1 MTQLNFRLDGRVA
14 LITGGSRGIGE
25 AIARVY
31 ADAGAK
37 VVIASRYMENLKPV
51 AESIAADGGE
61 VTPIVCH
68 MGYTDQIRALA
79 KQTVE
84 IYSTIDIL
92 VNNAATNP
100 FFGDMVDAEEVAYDK
115 TVDVN
120 LKGYFFMAQEA
131 AKVMMKNGGGTIINI
146 ASIAGMSPPPMQ
158 GIYAITKAGVI
169 SMTKGFAKE
178 LGPHGIR
185 VNAIAPGL
193 TDTKFA
199 SVLIQTK
206 EILEAALQRIPL
218 HRYAAPIEMAGAAL
232 FLASDAS
239 AFVNGAVLSIDGGA
253 IA

>member
-1 MTQLNFRLDGRVA
+1 MTQLDFRLDGRVA

-31 ADAGAK
+31 AHAGAK

-51 AESIAADGGE
+51 ADSIAADGGDI
-61 VTPIVCH
+61 TPFVCH
-68 MGYTDQIRALA
+68 MGYTEQIRELTR
-79 KQTVE
+79 KTVE
-84 IYSTIDIL
+84 TYGTIDIL

-100 FFGDMVDAEEVAYDK
+100 FFGNMVDAEEIAWDK
-115 TVDVN
+115 TVSVN

-131 AKVMMKNGGGTIINI
+131 AKVMIKNGSGNIINI

-178 LGPHGIR
+178 LGPLGIR

-206 EILEAALQRIPL
+206 EILELALQHIPL
-218 HRYAAPIEMAGAAL
+218 KRYAAPLEMAGAAL

-239 AFVNGAVLSIDGGA
+239 AFVNGAVFTIDGGA
-253 IA
+253 VV

>member
-1 MTQLNFRLDGRVA
+1 MTQMDFKLDGRVA
-14 LITGGSRGIGE
+14 IITGGSRGIGE

-31 ADAGAK
+31 ASAGAK

-51 AESIAADGGE
+51 AESITAEGGE

-68 MGYTDQIRALA
+68 MGYTDQIKMLA
-79 KQTVE
+79 EKTVE
-84 IYSTIDIL
+84 KYGTIDIL

-100 FFGDMVDAEEVAYDK
+100 FFGNMVDAEEIAWDK

-120 LKGYFFMAQEA
+120 LKGYFFMAQAA
-131 AKVMMKNGGGTIINI
+131 AKVMMKNDKGNIINI
-146 ASIAGMSPPPMQ
+146 ASIAGISPPPMQ
-158 GIYAITKAGVI
+158 GIYAITKAGVT

-206 EILEAALQRIPL
+206 EILEVALQHIPL
-218 HRYAAPIEMAGAAL
+218 HRYAAPLEMAGAAL

-239 AFVNGAVLSIDGGA
+239 LFMNGSVITIDGGA
-253 IA
+253 TA

>member
-1 MTQLNFRLDGRVA
+1 MTQMDFRLDRRVA

-31 ADAGAK
+31 ASAGAK
-37 VVIASRYMENLKPV
+37 VVIASRYIENLKPV
-51 AESIAADGGE
+51 ADSIAAEGGD

-68 MGYTDQIRALA
+68 MGYTEQIRELA
-79 KQTVE
+79 KQTIE
-84 IYSTIDIL
+84 KYGTIDIL

-100 FFGDMVDAEEVAYDK
+100 FFGDMVDAEETAYDK
-115 TVDVN
+115 TMDVN
-120 LKGYFFMAQEA
+120 LKGYFIMAQEA
-131 AKVMMKNGGGTIINI
+131 AKAMMNDGGGTIINI
-146 ASIAGMSPPPMQ
+146 ASIAGMSPPAMQ

-199 SVLIQTK
+199 SVLIHTK
-206 EILEAALQRIPL
+206 EILEPALQRIPL
-218 HRYAAPIEMAGAAL
+218 RRYAAPLEMAGAAL

-239 AFVNGAVLSIDGGA
+239 AFVNGEVLTIDGGA
-253 IA
+253 VA

>member
-1 MTQLNFRLDGRVA
+1 MTQIDFRLDGRVA

-31 ADAGAK
+31 ASAGAK

-51 AESIAADGGE
+51 AESITAEGGDI
-61 VTPIVCH
+61 TPIVCH
-68 MGYTDQIRALA
+68 MGYTEQIRELTG
-79 KQTVE
+79 KTLE
-84 IYSTIDIL
+84 KYGTIDIL

-100 FFGDMVDAEEVAYDK
+100 FFGNMVDAEEKAWDK

-120 LKGYFFMAQEA
+120 LKGYFIMAQEA
-131 AKVMMKNGGGTIINI
+131 AKVMMKNGGGNIINI
-146 ASIAGMSPPPMQ
+146 SSIAGMSPPPMQ

-169 SMTKGFAKE
+169 SMTKAFAKE

-206 EILEAALQRIPL
+206 EILEVALQGIPL
-218 HRYAAPIEMAGAAL
+218 NRYAAPMEMAGAAL

-239 AFVNGAVLSIDGGA
+239 AFVNGAILTIDGGA
-253 IA
+253 VV